1 MQGIFNFVPM
11 EEFIDQKSQFQQG
24 FVQNR
29 PLPNATA
36 TLVLG
41 IVSIVFCGIG
51 FITGTIAIV
60 LHRSDK
66 RLYDSDPMTYEQS
79 YKNARA
85 GYICGIVGI
94 CVSIAAI
101 IIWVCWMVFI
111 FTMMSKI
118 APYQQ
123 Y

>member
-24 FVQNR
+24 FVQSR

-85 GYICGIVGI
+85 GYICGIVGV
-94 CVSIAAI
+94 CVSVAVI
-101 IIWVCWMVFI
+101 IIYVCWMIFI
-111 FTMMSKI
+111 FSMMAKI